1 MEIMT
6 LGGPGIKLALRG
18 LRLKHTGIIR
28 FLSTAPP
35 KLEAQSGLPNGGLG
49 AGKHLQFT
57 AKHSRLPVIVKAVVT
72 DVRLES
78 PTVRGITLQIDNP
91 QFNFKAGQWVDM
103 FIPGMETVGGF
114 SMYSAP
120 SQLIETGTIDLGI
133 KFSKWPPVFWIH
145 TQCKVG
151 STVAL
156 RVGGDFYYAPEVGDH
171 PFDLLLVA
179 GGVGVNPLASMYFH
193 ARTLHKLYLENKEEY
208 CPGKVLLLYSAK
220 TYEDILYKTL
230 LDAISSFHPGIEV
243 KYFTTREPP
252 PHASNATYGHITQD
266 VLRSSLKTLDTS
278 ALQTFVCGPPPMIEN
293 IKDHLLV
300 CGLSQNKIFYE
311 KWW

>member
-1 MEIMT
+1 MEILT

-18 LRLKHTGIIR
+18 LRLKHAGLIR

-35 KLEAQSGLPNGGLG
+35 KLEAQSGLHNGGVG

-57 AKHSRLPVIVKAVVT
+57 AKHSRLPVIAKAVVT

-78 PTVRGITLQIDNP
+78 PSVRGVTLQIDNP

-133 KFSKWPPVFWIH
+133 KFSKWPPAFWIH
-145 TQCKVG
+145 TQ
-151 STVAL
+151 
-156 RVGGDFYYAPEVGDH
+156 P
-171 PFDLLLVA
+171 
-179 GGVGVNPLASMYFH
+179 
-193 ARTLHKLYLENKEEY
+193 
-208 CPGKVLLLYSAK
+208 
-220 TYEDILYKTL
+220 L
-230 LDAISSFHPGIEV
+230 LDAISSFHPEIEV

-278 ALQTFVCGPPPMIEN
+278 GLQTFVCGPPPMIEN

-300 CGLSQNKIFYE
+300 CGLSQNQIFYE